1 MKISNHLTLA
11 ELITSQTA
19 TRKRIDNTPSPQVI
33 ANLKLVAEKVFEPLR
48 EGLGKPIRIS
58 SGYRSPALNKAV
70 GSRNKNSQHITGE
83 ALDLQ
88 GVGGLKN
95 SEIFNYIKD
104 NLDYSQ
110 LIAEFPIKGEPAWVH
125 VSYTKN
131 NNKKEILVAK
141 KIKSKTNYIP
151 YLNDD
156 SLF

>member
-1 MKISNHLTLA
+1 MKISKHLTLA

-58 SGYRSPALNKAV
+58 SGYRSPALNKAI
-70 GSRNKNSQHITGE
+70 GGAKNSQHTTGE

-95 SEIFNYIKD
+95 SEIFNFIKD

-110 LIAEFPIKGEPAWVH
+110 LIWEYGTDKEPAWVH
-125 VSYTKN
+125 VSY
-131 NNKKEILVAK
+131 KKSGNQNQILT
-141 KIKSKTNYIP
+141 IN
-151 YLNDD
+151 
-156 SLF
+156 

>member
-1 MKISNHLTLA
+1 MKISKHLTLA

-33 ANLKLVAEKVFEPLR
+33 ANLKLIAEKVFEPLR

-88 GVGGLKN
+88 GLGGLKN

-110 LIAEFPIKGEPAWVH
+110 LIWEYGTDKEPAWVH
-125 VSYTKN
+125 VSY
-131 NNKKEILVAK
+131 KKSGNQKQILY
-141 KIKSKTNYIP
+141 IK
-151 YLNDD
+151 
-156 SLF
+156 

>member
-1 MKISNHLTLA
+1 MKISKHLTLA

-58 SGYRSPALNKAV
+58 SGYRSPALNKAI
-70 GSRNKNSQHITGE
+70 GGAKNSQHTTGE

-104 NLDYSQ
+104 NLTFDQ
-110 LIAEFPIKGEPAWVH
+110 LINEYPVNGEPSWVH
-125 VSYTKN
+125 VSF
-131 NNKKEILVAK
+131 KKSGNRNQILT
-141 KIKSKTNYIP
+141 IN
-151 YLNDD
+151 
-156 SLF
+156 